1 MFYLG
6 GIMSKQV
13 LEITENDLATNAV
26 LETIIEEIAKWQV
39 SKGTHRTPEY
49 HHGFLEGLR
58 LAGAIVRGELAEIK
72 EEEEEEEEE

>member
-72 EEEEEEEEE
+72 EEEEEEEE

>member
-1 MFYLG
+1 
-6 GIMSKQV
+6 MSKQV

-39 SKGTHRTPEY
+39 SKGTHRTPDY

-72 EEEEEEEEE
+72 EEEEEEEE